1 MAIWPKGIYKMSLNL
16 DDVAKDIAA
25 IINKLGDVSQ
35 RKELIAKISAV
46 SIGGDLTTVGA
57 DNDAPAWQINS
68 LAASTAEGAR
78 KKLLSPI
85 QASNAGPNN
94 LSLVRNALARARRL
108 APTYEIK
115 ESEVVNFQALDYA
128 LKCQR
133 DKLTNTFD
141 KDKHLEHAFIL
152 KADLSKLSI
161 I

>member
-1 MAIWPKGIYKMSLNL
+1 MSLNL

-25 IINKLGDVSQ
+25 IINKLSDVSQ

-46 SIGGDLTTVGA
+46 SIGGNLTSVGA

-68 LAASTAEGAR
+68 LAAATAEGAR
-78 KKLLSPI
+78 KKLSPL

-94 LSLVRNALARARRL
+94 LSLVRNVMARARRL

-115 ESEVVNFQALDYA
+115 EYEIVNFEALDYA

-133 DKLTNTFD
+133 DKLTNTFE
-141 KDKHLEHAFIL
+141 KDKHIEHVFQL
-152 KADLSKLSI
+152 KADMSKLQI